1 MSWRSVLLVEET
13 GVPGENHRPAAS
25 PRIEIN
31 VSQETRDLLLFGW
44 ACRISEN
51 FNGKG
56 PDFKEIAC

>member
-1 MSWRSVLLVEET
+1 LVEET

-25 PRIEIN
+25 PRIKIN